1 MIKYLAVQSSS
12 TRVNI
17 LDVDK
22 CIYSAERWHK
32 LENISHL
39 SGIIFYFIFS
49 EQVKDD
55 SELDTRRA
63 VTVVMTI
70 LSQFTERQHVITE
83 YYEHWKVHVT
93 TGKEFKSQWHQFVQ
107 EARKVS
113 VNPFTA
119 GTIFIHQN
127 LTSVDSEV

>member
-1 MIKYLAVQSSS
+1 MAQTLKHISLI
-12 TRVNI
+12 RNNI
-17 LDVDK
+17 L
-22 CIYSAERWHK
+22 
-32 LENISHL
+32 
-39 SGIIFYFIFS
+39 FYLIFS

-63 VTVVMTI
+63 VTIVMTI

-113 VNPFTA
+113 VTLSLR
-119 GTIFIHQN
+119 GLSLYIRI
-127 LTSVDSEV
+127 